1 MLAKML
7 HRNIYMVEA
16 SKGVDKAN
24 FSLFTAGERVC
35 NEKKFTTV
43 KERIFSPEEAAQW
56 MTQLQNECNKDI
68 ATTGPPIVLIFRTNH
83 YNWLRFSSE
92 EKAVPNEEDNENSR
106 GLENTM
112 DFNEDFPMEDTERA
126 QLPANQEA
134 LLENEEKS
142 GDEFKDNR
150 VKSKGDKQQLQAE
163 NNEHDEIEQ
172 FGGTR
177 KEELTVF
184 STAGVNAL
192 VPAHRQ
198 PLRELDMKD
207 EAQVMQWCMQYEIS
221 EDRKHRKS
229 LENQVPMVKAGYR
242 KG

>member
-16 SKGVDKAN
+16 SKGVAKAN

-92 EKAVPNEEDNENSR
+92 EKALPDEEDNENSR

-126 QLPANQEA
+126 QLQANQEA

-142 GDEFKDNR
+142 GDEFKDNQ